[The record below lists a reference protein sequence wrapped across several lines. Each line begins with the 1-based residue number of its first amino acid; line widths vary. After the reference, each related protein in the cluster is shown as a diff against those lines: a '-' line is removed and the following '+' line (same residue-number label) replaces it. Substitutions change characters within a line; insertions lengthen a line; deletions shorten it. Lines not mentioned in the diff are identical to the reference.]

1 VWNKEWLFLI
11 VSSAAAFVTAV
22 CGVAMARHGARAMTS
37 QCGTVDVLEAVGIDV
52 EYDVEVVADSIKK
65 PE

>member
-11 VSSAAAFVTAV
+11 FSSAAAFVAAA
-22 CGVAMARHGARAMTS
+22 CGVAMARRGARAITS
-37 QCGTVDVLEAVGIDV
+37 HCGTVDVLEAVGIDV